1 MFTLK
6 HVRCETSQGLSVETK
21 VITLHLTKLSWMQS
35 RMASGGLGSVGDDL
49 FERLTKTLT
58 TDEVE
63 LKEYAKE
70 EEKPMIELDQSKCD
84 RGWCL
89 FPSSSD
95 LSTLAFGC
103 R

>member
-1 MFTLK
+1 MASD
-6 HVRCETSQGLSVETK
+6 TSMV
-21 VITLHLTKLSWMQS
+21 
-35 RMASGGLGSVGDDL
+35 SGGLGSVGDNM
-49 FERLTKTLT
+49 FERLTKNLA

-63 LKEYAKE
+63 LKEYAE
-70 EEKPMIELDQSKCD
+70 EENKPLIELDQSKCD

>member
-1 MFTLK
+1 MD
-6 HVRCETSQGLSVETK
+6 CNTS
-21 VITLHLTKLSWMQS
+21 
-35 RMASGGLGSVGDDL
+35 MASGGLGSVGDDM
-49 FERLTKTLT
+49 FERLMKSLA

-63 LKEYAKE
+63 LKEYAE
-70 EEKPMIELDQSKCD
+70 EENKPLIELDQSKYD

-95 LSTLAFGC
+95 LSTLVFGC